1 MKVHLNGGG
10 LVAETANVH
19 PTALVERG
27 CEILGNATIGAN
39 CKVTGN
45 STVFGNAVLLNV
57 STVSDGAK
65 VGGSAFLNA
74 TTVHGNV
81 TLTKT
86 PITIHGFE
94 QEIVIAPDF
103 IIIGCQHI
111 AMDQWKN
118 RSLALLRANGFP
130 TKSAERIRDSIDV
143 VHKCYTSLYHE
154 EDLTKA
160 YKPG

>member
-19 PTALVERG
+19 PTALIEDG
-27 CEILGNATIGAN
+27 CEVLDNVTIGAN
-39 CKVTGN
+39 CKVTGK
-45 STVFGNAVLLNV
+45 SLIFGNAVLLNG
-57 STVSDGAK
+57 STVSDGAA

-74 TTVHGNV
+74 TTIHGNI

-94 QEIVIAPDF
+94 QEIVVAPDF
-103 IIIGCQHI
+103 VIIGCQCI
-111 AMDQWKN
+111 TMDQWKT

-130 TKSAERIRDSIDV
+130 TKSAERLRDSIDV

-154 EDLTKA
+154 EDLKVA
-160 YKPG
+160 YRSG